1 MSPNRCGFSHRIVYQ
16 SVKLAVAPLLFLLT
30 PVAAPCGPG
39 LDEDQIQP
47 PLQARPHR
55 FIVYNQRVDDDK
67 ALKLICQ

>member
-1 MSPNRCGFSHRIVYQ
+1 MSTIRCDFTYRI
-16 SVKLAVAPLLFLLT
+16 LARALDLAAARPLLVRA
-30 PVAAPCGPG
+30 PVAAHCGAG

-67 ALKLICQ
+67 ALK